1 MSRTFAQ
8 GFAIGLAA
16 GVDQALDMPRR
27 VRHNGRP
34 AQNETKRSLNG
45 SIAACR
51 AKQAEDTFQALKT
64 LSRDQAYDLQKHAAI
79 KQPESIESGDLR
91 IIVVNLHERDV
102 ADALVE
108 HAVHSITHVWVCC
121 GGGRVVIMMVMVVNV
136 VHDLVRDLIGNPEQ
150 SETLRLRNHVEH
162 LCPFAEQVRSRLVDP
177 NGIQ

>member
-102 ADALVE
+102 ADALME
-108 HAVHSITHVWVCC
+108 HAVHSITHVWVRC
-121 GGGRVVIMMVMVVNV
+121 GGRRVVIMMVMVVNV
-136 VHDLVRDLIGNPEQ
+136 VHNLVRDLIGNPEQ
-150 SETLRLRNHVEH
+150 SETLGLRNHVEH
-162 LCPFAEQVRSRLVDP
+162 LCPFAEQVRSNADF
-177 NGIQ
+177 

>member
-1 MSRTFAQ
+1 
-8 GFAIGLAA
+8 
-16 GVDQALDMPRR
+16 MPRR

-102 ADALVE
+102 ADALME
-108 HAVHSITHVWVCC
+108 HAVHSITHVWVRCC
-121 GGGRVVIMMVMVVNV
+121 GGGRVVIMMMVMNV
-136 VHDLVRDLIGNPEQ
+136 VHNLVCDLIGNPEH
-150 SETLRLRNHVEH
+150 SEALRLRNHVEH
-162 LCPFAEQVRSRLVDP
+162 LCPFAEQVSSNADF
-177 NGIQ
+177 